1 MDDFPVSRWNQRS
14 TRLHSGFATVEQ
26 NTTCIQGRHH
36 EHRDGLACLQ
46 VRRPSVVL
54 LVYLGEDL
62 VTRMLQWCED
72 SLVSWPGMWTPQVCS
87 SNDFSALVF
96 ELLGPNLEDLLR
108 YCGNRFSLKT
118 TLMLADQL
126 LRPLE
131 ALRAHYYLHR
141 DIKPKNFLLGSTIGR
156 QGNVFYLTDLS
167 LAVHR
172 RPDQWDYSRIDSRAE
187 LPARPPKLLGT
198 CRCASINGHLDVG
211 K

>member
-1 MDDFPVSRWNQRS
+1 
-14 TRLHSGFATVEQ
+14 
-26 NTTCIQGRHH
+26 
-36 EHRDGLACLQ
+36 
-46 VRRPSVVL
+46 
-54 LVYLGEDL
+54 
-62 VTRMLQWCED
+62 
-72 SLVSWPGMWTPQVCS
+72 
-87 SNDFSALVF
+87 
-96 ELLGPNLEDLLR
+96 
-108 YCGNRFSLKT
+108 
-118 TLMLADQL
+118 MLADQL

-198 CRCASINGHLDVG
+198 CRCASINGHLDVAQSWWDDLEAMGYMLVYFLRGRLPWQRLKAKDDAKYQLVLEQKQTISDSRLCSGLPVEFAEAISYVANSRDSG
-211 K
+211 KPDYHHLWKMFSKLFRRQGFTIREFERLEINKKTSNDLDAN